1 MNMAIMGSGPIG
13 NGKFVLEL
21 SPEQVQFFPI
31 ESLRYASRQEL
42 DDLYREHIQAN
53 ADDWQFVPLERLPG
67 LPPHL
72 GKLLWPPSDGN
83 KSPGTSS
90 TGAE

>member
-1 MNMAIMGSGPIG
+1 MSMAIMGSGPIG

-31 ESLRYASRQEL
+31 ESLRYATRQEL
-42 DDLYREHIQAN
+42 GDLYREHIQAK
-53 ADDWQFVPLERLPG
+53 QS
-67 LPPHL
+67 
-72 GKLLWPPSDGN
+72 WPRSDGS
-83 KSPGTSS
+83 KSTGTSS